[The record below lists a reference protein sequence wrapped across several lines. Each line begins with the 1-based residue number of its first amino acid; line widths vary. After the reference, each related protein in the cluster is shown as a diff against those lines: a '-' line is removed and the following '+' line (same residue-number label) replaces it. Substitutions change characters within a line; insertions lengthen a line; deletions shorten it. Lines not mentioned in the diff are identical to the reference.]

1 MCLVGFVAVV
11 VAIGACS
18 AGGDDSGGTGGSS
31 STSSG
36 TGSGTGGSGGIGF
49 GGGIHFGGMG
59 GGCEI
64 TCSANLKEVIGCN
77 GEILETC
84 SGDQACLNGEC
95 TNDPC
100 GAAQESKSSYG
111 CDFWTMKVDLI
122 SAIDGACF
130 VAFVANT
137 WSVPV
142 HIDVDYQ
149 GQPITGTD
157 FIRIPQGQGQA
168 LTYGAYDPNVGLP
181 VGEVAMLFLAEA
193 PGGYM
198 PDCPVAAAIGAE
210 VGLIGAGF
218 GTAIHFTT
226 DRPVVAYQIIPYGGG
241 SAAATSATLLL
252 PTSAWDTNYVAVNAY
267 AKSLAV
273 PQGQPSLNILAHVD
287 GTEVTI
293 LPKVAITGGG
303 GVPPSAANTP
313 VTYNLDRGQYV
324 QLSQDQELTGS
335 PIQSNHPIGLWGG
348 ASCLNVPVSETAC
361 DGAHQ
366 QIPPVKALGA
376 EYVGV
381 RYRNRAA
388 ASSEETPP
396 WRVVGAVDGTTL
408 TWTPAPPAGA
418 PTAVNL
424 GDVVEFNASGPF
436 VVASQDADHPFYL
449 AA

>member
-1 MCLVGFVAVV
+1 MCLVGLAAIV
-11 VAIGACS
+11 VAIAACS
-18 AGGDDSGGTGGSS
+18 AGGDDKPGGTGGSGATAS
-31 STSSG
+31 SSG
-36 TGSGTGGSGGIGF
+36 TGAGGFTGMGGTF
-49 GGGIHFGGMG
+49 NLGGMG
-59 GGCEI
+59 GSCEN

-77 GEILETC
+77 GELIQTC
-84 SGDQACLNGEC
+84 TGDQACLNGEC

-100 GAAQESKSSYG
+100 GAAQASKSSYG

-122 SAIDGACF
+122 SAINGACF
-130 VAFVANT
+130 VAYVANT

-149 GQPITGTD
+149 GQPIGNTN
-157 FIRIPQGQGQA
+157 FIRIPQGQGQG

-210 VGLIGAGF
+210 VGIIGSGF

-252 PTSAWDTNYVAVNAY
+252 PTSAWDTNYIAINAY
-267 AKSLAV
+267 PKSAV
-273 PQGQPSLNILAHVD
+273 VGVAQPSLNILAQVD
-287 GTEVTI
+287 NTEVTV
-293 LPKVAITGGG
+293 LPKVAIVGGG
-303 GVPPSAANTP
+303 GVQGTPANTP
-313 VTYNLDRGQYV
+313 VTYNLNRGEYV
-324 QLSQDQELTGS
+324 QLSQDAELTGS
-335 PIQSNHPIGLWGG
+335 PIQSNQPIGLWGG
-348 ASCLNVPVSETAC
+348 ASCLSVPVSETAC

-366 QIPPVKALGA
+366 QIPPVKALGM

-388 ASSEETPP
+388 AQGEEAPP
-396 WRVVGAVDGTTL
+396 WRIVGAVDGTQL
-408 TWTPAPPAGA
+408 TWQPAAPTGA
-418 PTAVNL
+418 PTSINL
-424 GDVVEFNASGPF
+424 GDVAE
-436 VVASQDADHPFYL
+436 
-449 AA
+449 